1 MNIIGLHDFGDGPQL
16 ACRTIPG
23 GEWRRVT
30 AAYKGTEEGTK
41 LVWTAPEG
49 PLTKESF
56 KQLAEELTGHK
67 VKEVAE

>member
-30 AAYKGTEEGTK
+30 AAYKGTEGGGHE

-49 PLTKESF
+49 PLTMESF
-56 KQLAEELTGHK
+56 SQLAEELTGGK
-67 VKEVAE
+67 DK